1 MHKNEKNVREP
12 HVRREKRRE
21 EGGSIII
28 IITFYLLPVT
38 RYKFIRLL
46 PIDKVQLH
54 VPITKYKI
62 QIDGLNGTL

>member
-21 EGGSIII
+21 EGGKYHHHNYI
-28 IITFYLLPVT
+28 
-38 RYKFIRLL
+38 L
-46 PIDKVQLH
+46 PITGYKVQIHSPITGYKVQLH